1 VGEIDIMFTPETRAK
16 IRRLRKLRAERGVW
30 RLHKDVEIS
39 NMPAAAKR
47 LNELALALILP
58 RPSGFP
64 QYFGTIDH
72 PSVWEKL
79 LKLTAEERYPWQQ

>member
-1 VGEIDIMFTPETRAK
+1 MFTPESRAK
-16 IRRLRKLRAERGVW
+16 IRRLRTLRAERGAW

-64 QYFGTIDH
+64 QYIGDVDT
-72 PSVWEKL
+72 PAGWNAL
-79 LKLTAEERYPWQQ
+79 LKLTAKERYPWQT